1 MQKSIAQVCG
11 LFQTRNTPT
20 FYFYFYLLLFQTRN
34 TPIFYLGPT
43 FNLSSGSKL
52 GLSEYHLCPKRPGF
66 EPEETAVIVVNSPTG
81 VGLPFIWQIFR
92 SERTYFR
99 KHLCVISS
107 GICPTKEMLIC
118 RLKKLKP
125 LSELNL

>member
-1 MQKSIAQVCG
+1 MDSGCKSQLRRCVYFFKHG
-11 LFQTRNTPT
+11 TLLPST

-52 GLSEYHLCPKRPGF
+52 GLSEYHLCPQRPGF

-81 VGLPFIWQIFR
+81 LGLPFIWQIFG

-99 KHLCVISS
+99 KLLCVISS
-107 GICPTKEMLIC
+107 GICPTK
-118 RLKKLKP
+118 
-125 LSELNL
+125 